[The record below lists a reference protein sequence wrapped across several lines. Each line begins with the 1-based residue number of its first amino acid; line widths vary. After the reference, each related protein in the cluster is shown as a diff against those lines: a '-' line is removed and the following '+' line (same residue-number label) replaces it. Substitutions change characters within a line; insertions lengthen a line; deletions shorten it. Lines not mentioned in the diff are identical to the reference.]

1 MTVFDNNGTIAIS
14 FEHRKKRFV
23 LSGLGS
29 YSDSKQLQQV
39 QQTELRIK
47 SDRKSN
53 NFPFADNES
62 VKLFYFPSSEDR
74 QQMIARTIAT
84 ERKADKL
91 NPSLLSIWDKWV
103 VTLGL
108 SQATLNNHYHC
119 CRQMILSSGN
129 PKAHAYGS
137 LIFER
142 GEEIGLKLEDEQR
155 CKRKDRKS
163 RRYTTAI
170 CRTEA
175 NGSPRAT
182 RQIFSST
189 WE

>member
-1 MTVFDNNGTIAIS
+1 MAVFDNNGTIAIS

-29 YSDSKQLQQV
+29 YSDAKQLQQV

-84 ERKADKL
+84 ERKANKL
-91 NPSLLSIWDKWV
+91 NPSLLNR
-103 VTLGL
+103 L
-108 SQATLNNHYHC
+108 
-119 CRQMILSSGN
+119 
-129 PKAHAYGS
+129 
-137 LIFER
+137 F
-142 GEEIGLKLEDEQR
+142 
-155 CKRKDRKS
+155 
-163 RRYTTAI
+163 
-170 CRTEA
+170 
-175 NGSPRAT
+175 
-182 RQIFSST
+182 
-189 WE
+189 

>member
-29 YSDSKQLQQV
+29 YSDAKQLQQV

-47 SDRKSN
+47 TDRKSN

-84 ERKADKL
+84 ECKADKL
-91 NPSLLSIWDKWV
+91 NPFLLNI
-103 VTLGL
+103 
-108 SQATLNNHYHC
+108 
-119 CRQMILSSGN
+119 
-129 PKAHAYGS
+129 
-137 LIFER
+137 
-142 GEEIGLKLEDEQR
+142 
-155 CKRKDRKS
+155 
-163 RRYTTAI
+163 
-170 CRTEA
+170 
-175 NGSPRAT
+175 
-182 RQIFSST
+182 
-189 WE
+189 